1 MAAELADMGVDV
13 QIASIN
19 QIDAESGTDSFTS
32 DMNLPMVQD
41 TEDLG
46 VWAEWD
52 ATWRDVHLVDADN
65 VYISTYNLTEYN
77 LAVAENYET
86 LKAMF
91 VTATEPAR

>member
-19 QIDAESGTDSFTS
+19 KIDAESGADSLTS

-41 TEDLG
+41 TEELG
-46 VWAEWD
+46 AWTEWD
-52 ATWRDVHLVDADN
+52 AAWRDVHLVDADN

-77 LAVAENYET
+77 LGVAENYET

-91 VTATEPAR
+91 VAAAEPAR